1 MNSDKALWGSISILV
16 GVVIGILALA
26 RGSLQVWLLLGVF
39 VLWGIWVVA
48 FLLLP
53 YMQQA
58 KRRRARRQQEEKRQ
72 AEGIAPAFP
81 VPETAGEPTEL
92 LLLRHVNHR
101 ISTYLQAAYPKVT
114 WEWCEKQPE
123 KLIQHGG
130 VGRIRIF
137 GVEDFD
143 HADIKLDQKANI
155 SCDMVKIVPLSKA
168 GQPGTEEDTLPPNQ
182 QPIDPQVWYEIQG
195 RKVLESLV
203 ADLHSRGHSSLTLSE
218 EGNVCVEQGPE
229 DVVQEHLSGF
239 PAKVYWP
246 RLVQVFERNGL
257 AAEITAKGVQVSW

>member
-1 MNSDKALWGSISILV
+1 MNSDKALWGSISILI
-16 GVVIGILALA
+16 GTVIGILALV
-26 RGSLQVWLLLGVF
+26 RGPLQIWLLLGIF
-39 VLWGIWVVA
+39 ALWGLWVVA

-53 YMQQA
+53 YMREA
-58 KRRRARRQQEEKRQ
+58 KRRKVRQQQIKQRQ
-72 AEGIAPAFP
+72 AEGISPAFH
-81 VPETAGEPTEL
+81 VPEVGGEPTEL

-101 ISTYLQAAYPKVT
+101 ISIYLQAAYPKVT

-123 KLIQHGG
+123 KLILHGG
-130 VGRIRIF
+130 VGRIRVF

-155 SCDMVKIVPLSKA
+155 SCDMVKIVPLAKA
-168 GQPGTEEDTLPPNQ
+168 GYPDGGEAQLPPNQ
-182 QPIDPQVWYEIQG
+182 QPVDPQIWYEIQG
-195 RKVLESLV
+195 RKVLEALM
-203 ADLHSRGHSSLTLSE
+203 ADLNSRGHSSLTLSE
-218 EGNVCVEQGPE
+218 EGDIHVEQGE
-229 DVVQEHLSGF
+229 DDVVQEHLSGF

>member
-1 MNSDKALWGSISILV
+1 MNHDKGLWGSVSILI
-16 GVVIGILALA
+16 GAVIGMLALA

-39 VLWGIWVVA
+39 TLWGLWVVA

-53 YMQQA
+53 YMRQA
-58 KRRRARRQQEEKRQ
+58 KRRSIRRQQDKKRQ
-72 AEGIAPAFP
+72 AEGIAPVFQI
-81 VPETAGEPTEL
+81 PEVDGEPMEL

-101 ISTYLQAAYPKVT
+101 ISAYLQAAYPKVT

-143 HADIKLDQKANI
+143 HADIKVDQKANI
-155 SCDMVKIVPLSKA
+155 SCDMIKIVPLSKA
-168 GQPGTEEDTLPPNQ
+168 GQPGNAEEQIPPNQ
-182 QPIDPQVWYEIQG
+182 QPVDPQIWYEIQG
-195 RKVLESLV
+195 RKVLESLM
-203 ADLHSRGHSSLTLSE
+203 ADLNSRGHSSLTLSE
-218 EGNVCVEQGPE
+218 DGDVCIEQGNE
-229 DVVQEHLSGF
+229 DTVQEHLSGF
-239 PAKVYWP
+239 PGKVYWP

-257 AAEITAKGVQVSW
+257 AAEITAKGVLVSW

>member
-1 MNSDKALWGSISILV
+1 MNQYKALWGSISVLI
-16 GVVIGILALA
+16 GAVIGILALA
-26 RGSLQVWLLLGVF
+26 RGGLQVWLLLGIF
-39 VLWGIWVVA
+39 TLWGLWVVA

-58 KRRRARRQQEEKRQ
+58 KRRRIRRQQEHTRLE
-72 AEGIAPAFP
+72 EGIAPVFQI
-81 VPETAGEPTEL
+81 PEMQKEPTEL

-101 ISTYLQAAYPKVT
+101 ISAYLQTAYPDVT
-114 WEWCEKQPE
+114 WQWCEKQPE
-123 KLIQHGG
+123 KLILHGG

-168 GQPGTEEDTLPPNQ
+168 GQADAGDSSQPPDS
-182 QPIDPQVWYEIQG
+182 QPVDPQVWYEIQG
-195 RKVLESLV
+195 RQVLEVLM
-203 ADLHSRGHSSLTLSE
+203 ADLNSRGHSSLTLSE
-218 EGNVCVEQGPE
+218 NGDVCVTQGQE
-229 DVVQEHLSGF
+229 DVAQEHLSGF

-257 AAEITAKGVQVSW
+257 AAEITAKGVLVSW